1 MHLLIPAIK
10 VIMSKFVAKSRFEGR
25 ESRQAMATGRRR
37 GGGCAAVGWG
47 AILLSVVKLS
57 HPGRLT
63 AKYGL

>member
-1 MHLLIPAIK
+1 
-10 VIMSKFVAKSRFEGR
+10 MSKFVAKSRFEGR
-25 ESRQAMATGRRR
+25 ESRQAMAAGRRR
-37 GGGCAAVGWG
+37 GGGCAAVGRG